1 MSSTDRNPDRAGRLA
16 LSALLCAAVAGCA
29 SYRPMGESPTPGG
42 LGVSV
47 RHNAAVMTGDLTSR
61 EQLLR
66 MAADFRRS
74 APNQVRFD
82 FASARIDDEAE
93 RDLQAQAAWLI
104 RNPGV
109 VVVLEGHADEPGT
122 PEANQSLGLRRAR
135 AVADRLSTFGVN
147 PNQLL
152 ALESRGAREPV
163 VPVPDKERRNRR
175 VETIVAGFGAPFGG
189 RGFDGK
195 RALLGYIEYVGDA
208 SEGAQA
214 QGTN

>member
-1 MSSTDRNPDRAGRLA
+1 
-16 LSALLCAAVAGCA
+16 
-29 SYRPMGESPTPGG
+29 MGEPPTPGS

-47 RHNAAVMTGDLTSR
+47 VSNAAIMTGDLTSR

-66 MAADFRRS
+66 MSADFRRS
-74 APNQVRFD
+74 APDQVRFD
-82 FASARIDDEAE
+82 FASARIDEEAE
-93 RDLQAQAAWLI
+93 RDLQRQAAWLI

-109 VVVLEGHADEPGT
+109 IVVLEGHADEPGSAAVN
-122 PEANQSLGLRRAR
+122 ERLGLRRAR

-152 ALESRGAREPV
+152 ALESLGERDPV
-163 VPVPDKERRNRR
+163 VPVDARERRNRR

-195 RALLGYIEYVGDA
+195 RALLGYIEYVGDQ